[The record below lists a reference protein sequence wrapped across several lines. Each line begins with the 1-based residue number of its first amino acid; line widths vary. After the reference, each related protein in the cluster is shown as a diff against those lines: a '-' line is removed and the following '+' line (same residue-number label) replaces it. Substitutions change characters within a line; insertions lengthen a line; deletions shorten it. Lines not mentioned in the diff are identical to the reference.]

1 MIAGQQVTLEVTIEQ
16 CTDDEFPGWV
26 QGSFVDAL
34 GRQHQF
40 HEKAPILALSPVR
53 WQTLP
58 AKGSIRCTVV
68 CAEQSNQGDRRLQ
81 VDTRCPD
88 GIETIDGQHRFWV
101 MSSQVSS

>member
-1 MIAGQQVTLEVTIEQ
+1 MITGQQVRLEVTIEQ
-16 CTDDEFPGWV
+16 CLYDEFPGWV

-40 HEKAPILALSPVR
+40 HEKVPILAVSLAQ

-58 AKGSIRCTVV
+58 IKGSIRCTVV
-68 CAEQSNQGDRRLQ
+68 CAEQSNQCEMRVQ

-88 GIETIDGQHRFWV
+88 GVETIDGQHRFWV
-101 MSSQVSS
+101 MQSQVSA